1 MSLFIQPQYQ
11 TFPLPARRSPFED
24 RLCWGAVSP
33 RTSSSRGRTK
43 GKELETPQECSLKQ
57 YSSTT
62 WGEDEIPLQDI
73 FPGWG
78 IFFLSQVN
86 VTVNKDVTWMGW
98 GQMTQ
103 GTSRSGQ
110 EGWGLGGGKRSL
122 GKATAFLASVG
133 LKKEFTPAKAGRD
146 AADTATSSTSL
157 YLQRTPW
164 WWLPRRPAH
173 VFKAEQQIECSPVNW
188 GTGSCSDGTIQRSA
202 FFSEM
207 SRSFLDF
214 RDTLLSF
221 KGFHGA
227 LMSALWSS
235 WGGWQSSGCSSL
247 EMDMTQKQTWFCSSL
262 LAGAEWQARPPDSW
276 TRPL

>member
-43 GKELETPQECSLKQ
+43 GKELETPQECSLKR

-86 VTVNKDVTWMGW
+86 VTANKDVTWMGW

-103 GTSRSGQ
+103 VPPDLGKQ
-110 EGWGLGGGKRSL
+110 AEAWGWVWGKRWL
-122 GKATAFLASVG
+122 GKAIAFLASVG
-133 LKKEFTPAKAGRD
+133 LEREFTSAKAGGD
-146 AADTATSSTSL
+146 AAGTATSSTSL

-164 WWLPRRPAH
+164 WWLLRRPAH

-188 GTGSCSDGTIQRSA
+188 GTGSWSDGTIQRSA
-202 FFSEM
+202 FCSEV

-214 RDTLLSF
+214 RDTLLPFQKVS
-221 KGFHGA
+221 
-227 LMSALWSS
+227 WSPHVS
-235 WGGWQSSGCSSL
+235 PV
-247 EMDMTQKQTWFCSSL
+247 K
-262 LAGAEWQARPPDSW
+262 
-276 TRPL
+276 